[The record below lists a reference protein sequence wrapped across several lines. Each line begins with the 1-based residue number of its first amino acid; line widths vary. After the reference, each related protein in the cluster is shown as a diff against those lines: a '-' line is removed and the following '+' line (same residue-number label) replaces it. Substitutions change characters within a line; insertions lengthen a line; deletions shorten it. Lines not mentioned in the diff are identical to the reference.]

1 MTVNQKV
8 NILLILLLIVVA
20 SFMYWLLSNP
30 VADDYNFSAYDNLK
44 NREYTKSIED
54 YDKAIKLDSTDAEL
68 YNMRGVA
75 KNEFFMFDEALADY
89 DKAIELDS
97 NVAVYYMNRGYLK
110 LWHVGDTIGALE
122 DLNRSHS
129 LDSLELLIYFTRG
142 SLFLET
148 KKYSKAID
156 DLSVFIKF
164 YEDDNIDWGESPR
177 VEVTDENI
185 GMIYFL
191 RGNAKYFTNQIEAAC
206 EDWKIAISLGYKST
220 GQETSPP
227 ILLDVVFDRY
237 CQKEIRN

>member
-8 NILLILLLIVVA
+8 NILLILLLIVVV

-129 LDSLELLIYFTRG
+129 LDSLELLIYFARG

>member
-8 NILLILLLIVVA
+8 NILLILLLIVVV

-30 VADDYNFSAYDNLK
+30 VADDYNFSAYENLK

-54 YDKAIKLDSTDAEL
+54 YDKAIELDSTKAEL

-75 KNEFFMFDEALADY
+75 KNDFFMLDEALADY
-89 DKAIELDS
+89 EKAIELDS

-129 LDSLELLIYFTRG
+129 LDSLVLLIYFARG

-148 KKYSKAID
+148 KK
-156 DLSVFIKF
+156 
-164 YEDDNIDWGESPR
+164 
-177 VEVTDENI
+177 
-185 GMIYFL
+185 FL
-191 RGNAKYFTNQIEAAC
+191 EINL
-206 EDWKIAISLGYKST
+206 WK
-220 GQETSPP
+220 
-227 ILLDVVFDRY
+227 
-237 CQKEIRN
+237 

>member
-8 NILLILLLIVVA
+8 NILLILLLIVVV
-20 SFMYWLLSNP
+20 SFMYWLLSSP
-30 VADDYNFSAYDNLK
+30 VADDYNFLAYENLK

-54 YDKAIKLDSTDAEL
+54 YDKAIELDSTKAEL

-75 KNEFFMFDEALADY
+75 KGDFFMLDEALADY
-89 DKAIELDS
+89 EKAIELDS

-110 LWHVGDTIGALE
+110 LWHVGDTLGALE
-122 DLNRSHS
+122 DFNKSHS
-129 LDSLELLIYFTRG
+129 LDSLLLWTYFTRG
-142 SLFLET
+142 TLFLET

-156 DLSVFIKF
+156 DLSVFIK
-164 YEDDNIDWGESPR
+164 YLEDDNFDRGESR
-177 VEVTDENI
+177 YEVTDDFI
-185 GMIYFL
+185 GMVYFF

-206 EDWKIAISLGYKST
+206 EDWKISISLGYKSK
-220 GQETSPP
+220 GEETSPP

>member
-89 DKAIELDS
+89 EKAIELDS

-129 LDSLELLIYFTRG
+129 LDSLELLIYFARG

-220 GQETSPP
+220 GEETSPP

>member
-20 SFMYWLLSNP
+20 SFMYWLLSYP

-129 LDSLELLIYFTRG
+129 LDSLELLIYFARG

>member
-129 LDSLELLIYFTRG
+129 LDSLELLIYFARG

-148 KKYSKAID
+148 KKFSKAID

>member
-129 LDSLELLIYFTRG
+129 LDSLELLIYFARG

>member
-8 NILLILLLIVVA
+8 NILLILLLIVVV

-30 VADDYNFSAYDNLK
+30 VADDYNFSAYENLK

-68 YNMRGVA
+68 YNMRGIA
-75 KNEFFMFDEALADY
+75 KSDFLMYDEALADY
-89 DKAIELDS
+89 EKAIELDS
-97 NVAVYYMNRGYLK
+97 NVAVYYMNRGYA
-110 LWHVGDTIGALE
+110 LWRLGDPLGAL
-122 DLNRSHS
+122 DDINRSYS
-129 LDSLELLIYFTRG
+129 LDSLELYIYLSRG
-142 SLFLET
+142 ILFLET

-164 YEDDNIDWGESPR
+164 YEDDNIDWSESPR

>member
-8 NILLILLLIVVA
+8 NILLILFLIVVA

-89 DKAIELDS
+89 EKAIELDS

-129 LDSLELLIYFTRG
+129 LDSLELLIYFARG